1 MFNKSSLWVIRITDI
16 KLISNIGIGNID
28 IVHKNGR
35 QLPACFAPASGL
47 EPETL

>member
-1 MFNKSSLWVIRITDI
+1 MINKSSLRVIRIANI
-16 KLISNIGIGNID
+16 KFISNIGIDNID

-35 QLPACFAPASGL
+35 QLPAYFAPASGL